1 MKKILYSLLTLAA
14 ALTVAS
20 CQKEPVNA
28 SDPNFGGKPVTMAF
42 DVNLGMATKA
52 DTPTASAFDNGK
64 TVDKLYVAA
73 FDASSGAL
81 VSTSLVGDN
90 ATTITDGAN
99 RNVKLTLAKGG
110 NYNVVFFAMKTGKY
124 TVNFADN
131 NVATFAYTTDATYKA
146 NDAENDAFYAKT
158 TVTNAATNSDPISV
172 ELKRPF
178 AQINVLSSNIPD
190 GQTAFRSTM
199 TVKKV
204 PTSFNLFEGKV
215 GTALSDM
222 TFAENTIAAT
232 SSTSE
237 GLVSP
242 NSTYPYWIGMNYVLV
257 PSAGK
262 VDLSFQEKNGM
273 AEALNLT
280 GITVKANNRTNL
292 VGAIYDLNADM
303 TYNVTVGGLEGEGT
317 GDIAGE
323 DQTITVAGGSTYTTT
338 NPLSIN
344 AAAAAT
350 QSVTLSFNG
359 NSIADVEAGATTPGD
374 KVTAASNKESVA
386 TAAVSGNDVVIT
398 PVGNGDAVI
407 TVSVPGYTKATYKPT
422 TYDIPVH
429 VEGVKK
435 DVTITVTAPTDGKLA
450 IETGKTGTI
459 TAAAKD
465 ADNNDVAIVYT
476 TSDETV
482 ATVKDGTVTGVKA
495 GTATITLSTA
505 ETETLNAAESKTVT
519 VTVTDPETPSGPAGS
534 GTAADP
540 YNVAKALEEIAK
552 LESGKT
558 ADAATFTKGK
568 IVSITEISPVS
579 ETSTFGNATYL
590 ISDDGTATSTVTVF
604 RGYYLANEKFTA
616 EDQIKAGDEVIVYGK
631 LQRYVKDEA
640 ETPEITNNY
649 IYSLNGTAQKIQ
661 TSLSFSSENVELE
674 LGKTK
679 TITASVT
686 PSDAAVVYS
695 SSNTAA
701 VAVDPASGMI
711 EVASGAVAGAKATI
725 TATVTETERYTG
737 ITASYQVTLV
747 SANTDVTEKTD
758 VLNLAFTGVSGTNYT
773 AWEKKSGSKSDAVYA
788 GQSAGDKE
796 SIQLRSNSN
805 NSGIISTTSGGKV
818 TKVVVSWHA
827 DTVDARELS
836 VYGSTTAYTAVT
848 DLYDTSKQGELL
860 GTIKKENQTTLE
872 ITGDYTYIG
881 LRSKSGAM
889 YLTEI
894 QITWED

>member
-1 MKKILYSLLTLAA
+1 M
-14 ALTVAS
+14 
-20 CQKEPVNA
+20 PV
-28 SDPNFGGKPVTMAF
+28 S
-42 DVNLGMATKA
+42 
-52 DTPTASAFDNGK
+52 
-64 TVDKLYVAA
+64 
-73 FDASSGAL
+73 
-81 VSTSLVGDN
+81 
-90 ATTITDGAN
+90 
-99 RNVKLTLAKGG
+99 
-110 NYNVVFFAMKTGKY
+110 
-124 TVNFADN
+124 
-131 NVATFAYTTDATYKA
+131 
-146 NDAENDAFYAKT
+146 
-158 TVTNAATNSDPISV
+158 
-172 ELKRPF
+172 
-178 AQINVLSSNIPD
+178 
-190 GQTAFRSTM
+190 
-199 TVKKV
+199 
-204 PTSFNLFEGKV
+204 
-215 GTALSDM
+215 
-222 TFAENTIAAT
+222 
-232 SSTSE
+232 
-237 GLVSP
+237 
-242 NSTYPYWIGMNYVLV
+242 
-257 PSAGK
+257 
-262 VDLSFQEKNGM
+262 
-273 AEALNLT
+273 
-280 GITVKANNRTNL
+280 
-292 VGAIYDLNADM
+292 
-303 TYNVTVGGLEGEGT
+303 
-317 GDIAGE
+317 
-323 DQTITVAGGSTYTTT
+323 
-338 NPLSIN
+338 
-344 AAAAAT
+344 
-350 QSVTLSFNG
+350 
-359 NSIADVEAGATTPGD
+359 
-374 KVTAASNKESVA
+374 
-386 TAAVSGNDVVIT
+386 
-398 PVGNGDAVI
+398 
-407 TVSVPGYTKATYKPT
+407 
-422 TYDIPVH
+422 
-429 VEGVKK
+429 KK
-435 DVTITVTAPTDGKLA
+435 DVTITVTAPTDGALA
-450 IETGKTGTI
+450 IETEKTGKI
-459 TAAAKD
+459 TATAKD
-465 ADNNDVAIVYT
+465 ADGNDVAIVYT
-476 TSDETV
+476 SSDETV
-482 ATVKDGTVTGVKA
+482 ASVEDGTVTGVKA

-590 ISDDGTATSTVTVF
+590 ISDDGTATSAVTVF